1 MSSTSNSQSVDREAQ
16 DSSVRSVKLNPDTD
30 TFSVSGRQQRKAR
43 SIARQICSTKQG
55 RQQTAA
61 LLIQAL
67 SVFGG
72 HIKGFSPAQ

>member
-1 MSSTSNSQSVDREAQ
+1 MSSTSNSQSVEREAQ
-16 DSSVRSVKLNPDTD
+16 DSSVRSVNLND
-30 TFSVSGRQQRKAR
+30 TFRVSGRQQRKAR

-55 RQQTAA
+55 REQTAA
-61 LLIQAL
+61 LLIQTL